1 MVKIKGRNLRVR
13 IKMLEGEIPL
23 LIEGKTMEDWNM
35 KLDFENQVA
44 KIRWGKEMIHYNYN
58 VDEGG
63 NIKMKLFEKEK
74 RSWMSSDWRRNKD
87 QWEKI
92 HRQFAHPGKERLKK
106 LISEGWGEEKKE

>member
-44 KIRWGKEMIHYNYN
+44 KIRWNKGDNGREFQNENMRNLTEYLT
-58 VDEGG
+58 E
-63 NIKMKLFEKEK
+63 NISTARE
-74 RSWMSSDWRRNKD
+74 
-87 QWEKI
+87 
-92 HRQFAHPGKERLKK
+92 PKK
-106 LISEGWGEEKKE
+106 HII